1 MNKVFTLLCTMV
13 AMLCTVAT
21 ANAADLKVAVPFE
34 FVVSGTTMP
43 AATYIIREP
52 LPNDNRNLAFLG
64 QGTGVLAMA
73 SELDTEHT
81 GDKLVFHRVGDQYFL
96 SDVVEEDGTRHFAVS
111 RKEAQLARSMQQAQ
125 VPVAINLG
133 N

>member
-1 MNKVFTLLCTMV
+1 MKKAFTLLCTMG

-21 ANAADLKVAVPFE
+21 ANAADVRVAVPFE
-34 FVVSGTTMP
+34 FVVNGTTMP

-52 LPNDNRNLAFLG
+52 LPNDNRTLAVLG
-64 QGTGVLAMA
+64 DGTGVLARA

-81 GDKLVFHRVGDQYFL
+81 GDKVVFHRVGNQYFL
-96 SDVVEEDGTRHFAVS
+96 SDVVEQDGTRHFAVS
-111 RKEAQLARSMQQAQ
+111 RKEAQLARSMQQLPA
-125 VPVAINLG
+125 AISFG

>member
-1 MNKVFTLLCTMV
+1 MKKAFTLLCTMG

-34 FVVSGTTMP
+34 FVVNGTTMP
-43 AATYIIREP
+43 AGTYLIREP
-52 LPNDNRNLAFLG
+52 LPYDDRNLAFVG
-64 QGTGVLAMA
+64 QGTGAVAIA

-81 GDKLVFHRVGDQYFL
+81 GDKVVFHRVGDQYFL
-96 SDVVEEDGTRHFAVS
+96 SDVVAQDGTRHFAVS
-111 RKEAQLARSMQQAQ
+111 RKEAQLARSVQQL
-125 VPVAINLG
+125 PVAISIG